1 MERRGANTMIE
12 RRRATASFAAAEAV
26 AEDAEQAIAD
36 AAEAQAAREE
46 FAAWLRAGRDAR
58 GMTIAQVAQTTR
70 IQQRALE
77 RLEAACF
84 DELPA
89 DVFVRGF
96 IRNYAR
102 CVGLPVDEALDRY
115 GACGLTAGPVAS
127 VKAQALVSSMA
138 PLAPDTARH
147 HLPGGSGGA
156 RGTTAPPRAT
166 TAGPR
171 LLTSPGLP
179 ALLADA
185 DAAAVT
191 AAALSPRGGL
201 AAGTDT
207 RMPAIRDDQ
216 PPVPVVPPVVATAP
230 IAASLAADGD
240 DTSSARSRRK
250 GGQRKRRGQQRRD
263 RARTVTA
270 SMAVPTIEAALV
282 AAAFAEPAVEAP
294 AVEAPIAS
302 GSQAS
307 ASQDP
312 IPAVEAAPDTIAAET
327 AAPVAVDP
335 SMAMTVEVPA
345 TRATSELA
353 AAIANLDPAASA
365 SLVAILE
372 AALRVQNG
380 QHGLHSQSQSLGL
393 PSFDDDM
400 PEIEILYSAPTA
412 DLGPVSTA
420 LASASAQRRRSTTIA
435 VPSLVIDD
443 DDPESAEREREA
455 RSDREPARRSFLPP
469 ILLDEPAAR
478 QGGLTLAVIILLI
491 VATLTL
497 SYLMRRPSSSGEGIT
512 SLPAAPTHVA

>member
-1 MERRGANTMIE
+1 MERRGANTIIE
-12 RRRATASFAAAEAV
+12 RRRTTAAFAAAEAAV
-26 AEDAEQAIAD
+26 PEAAPIAD
-36 AAEAQAAREE
+36 AAEMQAAREE

-58 GMTIAQVAQTTR
+58 GMTLAQVAQTTR
-70 IQQRALE
+70 IQHRALE
-77 RLEAACF
+77 RLEAASF

-115 GACGLTAGPVAS
+115 SACGVTAGPVAS

-147 HLPGGSGGA
+147 HLPAPTGTGA
-156 RGTTAPPRAT
+156 PATRAAT
-166 TAGPR
+166 SRLPTAGPR

-179 ALLADA
+179 AVLADA
-185 DAAAVT
+185 ELT
-191 AAALSPRGGL
+191 PRAALAS
-201 AAGTDT
+201 GTDVG
-207 RMPAIRDDQ
+207 MPAIRDEEI
-216 PPVPVVPPVVATAP
+216 PAPAVAVTVAVTGG
-230 IAASLAADGD
+230 ALGD
-240 DTSSARSRRK
+240 DAPGKSRRK

-270 SMAVPTIEAALV
+270 SMAIPTIAAIEASAEQVAPVTIEAEIAAPVV
-282 AAAFAEPAVEAP
+282 AAAPVE
-294 AVEAPIAS
+294 VAPIVAPT
-302 GSQAS
+302 QT
-307 ASQDP
+307 QTP
-312 IPAVEAAPDTIAAET
+312 TPTPAQTDL
-327 AAPVAVDP
+327 
-335 SMAMTVEVPA
+335 A
-345 TRATSELA
+345 T
-353 AAIANLDPAASA
+353 AIANLDPSASA

-372 AALRVQNG
+372 AALRA
-380 QHGLHSQSQSLGL
+380 QHAGSFTAV

-400 PEIEILYSAPTA
+400 PEIEILYTAPSA
-412 DLGPVSTA
+412 DLAPVSGPVSAA
-420 LASASAQRRRSTTIA
+420 LASASAMRRRTATMTA
-435 VPSLVIDD
+435 PSLVIDD

-455 RSDREPARRSFLPP
+455 RGDREPVRRSFLPP

>member
-12 RRRATASFAAAEAV
+12 RRRATASFAAAEPV
-26 AEDAEQAIAD
+26 VPDAEQAIAD
-36 AAEAQAAREE
+36 AAEMQAAREA

-77 RLEAACF
+77 RLEAASF

-102 CVGLPVDEALDRY
+102 CVGLSVDEALDRY

-147 HLPGGSGGA
+147 HLAGDA

-166 TAGPR
+166 TAPPR

-185 DAAAVT
+185 DAAAAT
-191 AAALSPRGGL
+191 AAGLSPRGGL

-207 RMPAIRDDQ
+207 RMPAIRDDDAPAIAPAIVA
-216 PPVPVVPPVVATAP
+216 PPAVATAP
-230 IAASLAADGD
+230 MVADGD
-240 DTSSARSRRK
+240 DPSHGRSRRK

-282 AAAFAEPAVEAP
+282 AAAFAEAPSAEA
-294 AVEAPIAS
+294 
-302 GSQAS
+302 
-307 ASQDP
+307 P
-312 IPAVEAAPDTIAAET
+312 IPAVEAAPEVIAAE
-327 AAPVAVDP
+327 AAAALPVAA
-335 SMAMTVEVPA
+335 SMAMPVEVAPSTAMPVEVPVTSAPA
-345 TRATSELA
+345 TLATSELA
-353 AAIANLDPAASA
+353 TAIANLDPAASA

-372 AALRVQNG
+372 AALRVQSG
-380 QHGLHSQSQSLGL
+380 QLGHLGHGFGAL

-400 PEIEILYSAPTA
+400 PEIEIFYGAPTT
-412 DLGPVSTA
+412 DLGPVSAA
-420 LASASAQRRRSTTIA
+420 LASASAARRRSTTLA

-455 RSDREPARRSFLPP
+455 RTDREPTRRSFLPP
-469 ILLDEPAAR
+469 ILRDEPAAR

>member
-127 VKAQALVSSMA
+127 DKAQALVSSMA

-207 RMPAIRDDQ
+207 RMPAIRDHQ
-216 PPVPVVPPVVATAP
+216 PPVPVAPPVVATAP
-230 IAASLAADGD
+230 IAQSIAADGD

-302 GSQAS
+302 

-312 IPAVEAAPDTIAAET
+312 IPAVEAAPEAIAAET
-327 AAPVAVDP
+327 AAPFAVDP
-335 SMAMTVEVPA
+335 PMAMTVEVPA

-380 QHGLHSQSQSLGL
+380 QHGLHSQSLGL

-455 RSDREPARRSFLPP
+455 RTDREPARRSFLPP

>member
-1 MERRGANTMIE
+1 MERRGANTIIE
-12 RRRATASFAAAEAV
+12 RRRTTAAFAAAEAAV
-26 AEDAEQAIAD
+26 PEAAPIAD
-36 AAEAQAAREE
+36 AAEMQAAREE

-58 GMTIAQVAQTTR
+58 GMTLAQVAQTTR
-70 IQQRALE
+70 IQHRALE
-77 RLEAACF
+77 RLEAASF

-115 GACGLTAGPVAS
+115 SACGVTAGPVAS

-147 HLPGGSGGA
+147 RLP
-156 RGTTAPPRAT
+156 

-179 ALLADA
+179 AVLADA
-185 DAAAVT
+185 EPAPRAA
-191 AAALSPRGGL
+191 L
-201 AAGTDT
+201 AAGTDV
-207 RMPAIRDDQ
+207 RMPAIRDEEI
-216 PPVPVVPPVVATAP
+216 PAPVVAAP
-230 IAASLAADGD
+230 VAVGAGGD
-240 DTSSARSRRK
+240 DAPSKSRRK

-270 SMAVPTIEAALV
+270 SMAIPTIAAIEASAEPVAPVAIEAEIAAPVVV
-282 AAAFAEPAVEAP
+282 AAAPAEVAPIVAP
-294 AVEAPIAS
+294 APT
-302 GSQAS
+302 
-307 ASQDP
+307 P
-312 IPAVEAAPDTIAAET
+312 TPAQSDL
-327 AAPVAVDP
+327 
-335 SMAMTVEVPA
+335 A
-345 TRATSELA
+345 T
-353 AAIANLDPAASA
+353 AIANLDPSASA

-372 AALRVQNG
+372 AALRA
-380 QHGLHSQSQSLGL
+380 QHAGSFTAV

-400 PEIEILYSAPTA
+400 PEIEILYYPQTAPSA
-412 DLGPVSTA
+412 DLAPVSGPVSAA
-420 LASASAQRRRSTTIA
+420 LASASATRRRTATMTA
-435 VPSLVIDD
+435 PSLVIDD

-455 RSDREPARRSFLPP
+455 RGDREPARRSFLPP

>member
-26 AEDAEQAIAD
+26 AQDAEQAIAD
-36 AAEAQAAREE
+36 AAAVQAAREE

-102 CVGLPVDEALDRY
+102 CVGLSVDEALDRY

-147 HLPGGSGGA
+147 QLSGVSGGA

-185 DAAAVT
+185 DAAA
-191 AAALSPRGGL
+191 ASAGLSPRGL

-207 RMPAIRDDQ
+207 RMPAIRDDE
-216 PPVPVVPPVVATAP
+216 PPVPVAPPVMATAP
-230 IAASLAADGD
+230 IAASITADGD
-240 DTSSARSRRK
+240 DTSSGRSRRK

-270 SMAVPTIEAALV
+270 SMAVPTIEAALA

-294 AVEAPIAS
+294 IAS
-302 GSQAS
+302 ATPE
-307 ASQDP
+307 P
-312 IPAVEAAPDTIAAET
+312 IPVVDAAPETVAAEIAVPVAADPPLAMTVEAAPA
-327 AAPVAVDP
+327 
-335 SMAMTVEVPA
+335 PA
-345 TRATSELA
+345 TLATSELA

-372 AALRVQNG
+372 AALRVQSG

-393 PSFDDDM
+393 PSFDDDDM
-400 PEIEILYSAPTA
+400 PEIEILYSAPAA

-420 LASASAQRRRSTTIA
+420 LASASARRRRSTTMA

-455 RSDREPARRSFLPP
+455 RTDREPTRRSFLPP